1 MFQGHGVAD
10 ENGSNEPLRRYSQ
23 KTLVI
28 VLPGDL
34 TVFDIGETNRE
45 IIVLDRRV
53 LSFGMIK
60 TNCSQRALH
69 LIPDVLTLIIINL
82 DC

>member
-1 MFQGHGVAD
+1 MDFKLNFNITSIINSLIINFLVQGQLVAD

-34 TVFDIGETNRE
+34 TVFDIGKN
-45 IIVLDRRV
+45 
-53 LSFGMIK
+53 
-60 TNCSQRALH
+60 
-69 LIPDVLTLIIINL
+69 
-82 DC
+82 